1 MATMNRYD
9 APDSRSTK
17 AEIAPGNP
25 AAAFPQGQAA
35 FPNNS
40 MPGPDDASGWS
51 LKKILDEFS
60 GPKPAY

>member
-1 MATMNRYD
+1 MATTNRNN
-9 APDSRSTK
+9 APDSRAAK
-17 AEIAPGNP
+17 AEIASGRP

-40 MPGPDDASGWS
+40 TPGPEDASGWS
-51 LKKILDEFS
+51 IKKILDEFS